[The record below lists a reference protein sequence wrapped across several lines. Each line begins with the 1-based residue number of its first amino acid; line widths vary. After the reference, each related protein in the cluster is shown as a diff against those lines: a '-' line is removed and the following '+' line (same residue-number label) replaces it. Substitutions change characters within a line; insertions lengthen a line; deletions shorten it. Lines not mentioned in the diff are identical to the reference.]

1 MESESMTAEER
12 KKQDEVIRADFPLL
26 SGKYREVAY
35 LDSAA
40 TSQKPRI
47 VTLAEREFYEEYNAN
62 PLRGLYEL
70 SVEAT
75 DRYEE
80 AREAVRRFIH
90 AAYAEEIVFTR
101 NCTEGLNLAAY
112 AYAMNT
118 IREGD
123 EILVTILEHHSNF
136 LPWLNAAK
144 RQGGKVNFL
153 ECDESGLITEEAF
166 RRALTPRTKIVAM
179 THVSNVI
186 GRENDIALFARIA
199 HEKGAVFVL
208 DGAQSVPHLP
218 VDVKTLDVDF
228 LAFSGH
234 KMLGPMG
241 IGVLYG
247 KKELLEKMDPFLY
260 GGEMIETVTRE
271 GATYAELPHK
281 FEAGTV
287 NAAGAYGLA
296 RAIEYI
302 ENIGFDV
309 IREREDYLTRYAY
322 EKLRRNPYITILGS
336 DDPAEHH
343 GILTFS
349 LEGVHP
355 HDIAAILDAEGICI
369 RAGHHCAQPL
379 LKFLGVPS
387 TARASLAFYNTT
399 EEIDRLADA
408 LETMRSKL
416 GYGV

>member
-1 MESESMTAEER
+1 MTEQEG
-12 KKQDEVIRADFPLL
+12 KEQDEKIRADFPLL
-26 SGKYREVAY
+26 TGKYGEYAY

-40 TSQKPRI
+40 TSQKPRVVI
-47 VTLAEREFYEEYNAN
+47 EAEKEFYEAYNAN
-62 PLRGLYEL
+62 PLRGLYQL

-80 AREAVRRFIH
+80 AREAVRVFIH
-90 AAYAEEIVFTR
+90 AGSCEEIIFTR
-101 NCTEGLNLAAY
+101 NATESLNLVAY

-118 IREGD
+118 LKEGD

-144 RQGGKVNFL
+144 RCGGRVNFL
-153 ECDESGLITEEAF
+153 ECDESGRITEEAF
-166 RRALTPRTKIVAM
+166 REAFTDRTRIVAM
-179 THVSNVI
+179 TQVSNVM
-186 GRENDIALFARIA
+186 GRENDIALFARLT
-199 HEKGAVFVL
+199 HEKGAVFVA

-218 VDVKTLDVDF
+218 VDVKALDVDF

-247 KKELLEKMDPFLY
+247 KRELLNKMNPFLY
-260 GGEMIETVTRE
+260 GGEMIETVTRM

-287 NAAGAYGLA
+287 NAAGAYGLSK
-296 RAIEYI
+296 AIEYM
-302 ENIGFDV
+302 NQIGFDT
-309 IREREDYLTRYAY
+309 IREREDHLTRFAM
-322 EKLRRNPYITILGS
+322 ERLQQNQHLKLLGS
-336 DDPAEHH
+336 KDPLEHH
-343 GILTFS
+343 GILTFV

-355 HDIAAILDAEGICI
+355 HDIAAILDAEKICI

-379 LKFLGVPS
+379 MQFMKTPS
-387 TARASLAFYNTT
+387 TARVSLAFYNTE
-399 EEIDRLADA
+399 EEILRLVNA
-408 LETMRSKL
+408 LETMREKL
-416 GYGV
+416 GFFS

>member
-1 MESESMTAEER
+1 MTAEER

-101 NCTEGLNLAAY
+101 NCTEGLNLVAY
-112 AYAMNT
+112 AYAMNM

-166 RRALTPRTKIVAM
+166 RRVLTPRTKIVAM

-218 VDVKTLDVDF
+218 VDVKSLDVDF

-302 ENIGFDV
+302 EKIGFDV
-309 IREREDYLTRYAY
+309 IREREDFLTEYAY
-322 EKLRRNPYITILGS
+322 EKLRKNPHVTILGS
-336 DDPAEHH
+336 ENPAEHH